1 MTQFLK
7 TLPLLAVLIAAPAF
21 AAQPDPH
28 AGHHPEA
35 DAKGV
40 AAAPKPV
47 AAAPKA
53 KPKAKS
59 NAKAAMAGCPM
70 MDGKMMGGAGAMAG
84 KGADGK
90 MMMDPKDMHCM
101 AAPAPAAPAGADASH
116 DHDHPLPAQK

>member
-7 TLPLLAVLIAAPAF
+7 TLPFLAALIAAPAF

-35 DAKGV
+35 DAKSAATTAKPAV
-40 AAAPKPV
+40 AP
-47 AAAPKA
+47 PKA
-53 KPKAKS
+53 KPDAR
-59 NAKAAMAGCPM
+59 AAMAACPM

-84 KGADGK
+84 KGPDGK

-101 AAPAPAAPAGADASH
+101 SALTVPAVAGTDGPH
-116 DHDHPLPAQK
+116 DHDRPDTAPK